1 MLCKNVVY
9 RCCRIYI
16 IPGSG
21 TESSGGE
28 DYICKIAL
36 SELPEPVRGVDSAND
51 VPLRI

>member
-1 MLCKNVVY
+1 MLCKNIVY
-9 RCCRIYI
+9 RCCSICI
-16 IPGSG
+16 IPGAG

-36 SELPEPVRGVDSAND
+36 SELSEPVGGVDSAND